1 MQRVHLIGKMV
12 AVMKKFYSLLLAAVA
27 LFGFAACTQDNSDV
41 NVGEKATMTVYAVF
55 ESDDTRMALADN
67 GITPTWEAGDNIYI
81 NDVVFTAKANG
92 DNVAFTTTSE
102 ALPTGAYTAVYRGA
116 ESANAICAVQQAV
129 VNSFP
134 KQTPVVAAGVAI
146 EEGSTLSFK
155 NVASLLQFKAL
166 ESGDYTF
173 KAVGGEKFAA
183 AFTINADA
191 TVAFA
196 AEGSNVVTLEGC
208 EVGNTYVVAVAPVAL
223 SEGLEV
229 SIGEKVVK
237 TGGVGMVLE
246 RSVIYPLG
254 DLGSVENF
262 EGFEW
267 GLAGAHQGWSVNNV
281 TPMLETET
289 ENLYIAENVTLV
301 APGFKFA
308 KHGLESWETAG
319 ENTTFGAYTLSD
331 GLEYYDFTSEIGS
344 GWYDVYDNNL
354 SGHANNIGVADFTK
368 NYDVYIYVA
377 ETADWGHKLQYTI
390 VEHGTEITM
399 PGVEPEPEPSVPGLE
414 STWALS
420 GSFNNWSDDNVMLT
434 TEASNLFVVKG
445 VELAANSEIKV
456 KEVGTWDVT
465 FGGGN
470 SIINSDK
477 WITVYNN
484 GSNVKVLT
492 EGVYDVYFEHNG
504 DTGKLYLM
512 TEGAAIEGAQDGN
525 NDEAPAEPETPGE
538 PSEPGLESEWAIVGA
553 FNGWKDQVLY
563 TTENSNIVVAEG
575 VTMEAAQGFLVRKP
589 STDWADKYGAG
600 DVNYIQANRYINTVK
615 EGVDMCLE
623 AAGTYDIYF
632 NISTKAIY
640 VMEAGADYA
649 TAELQTVSGK
659 EPVQEEPEVT
669 EVVVYLKPNS
679 NWMQSDARFAAY
691 FFGGTTGEKWVS
703 MTAVGDGTYE
713 CHLPEGYELGCNI
726 IFCRMNPATT
736 GNNWNNKWNQTAD
749 LKTPTD
755 GKNLY
760 TVAEGAWDKGD
771 GAWSVK

>member
-1 MQRVHLIGKMV
+1 MRV
-12 AVMKKFYSLLLAAVA
+12 AMKKFYSLLLAAVA
-27 LFGFAACTQDNSDV
+27 LFGFAACTQDNNDV
-41 NVGEKATMTVYAVF
+41 NVGEKTTMTVYAAF
-55 ESDDTRMALADN
+55 ENDDTRMALADN
-67 GITPTWEAGDNIYI
+67 GVTPTWEVGDQIYI
-81 NDVVFTAKANG
+81 NDVAFTATANG
-92 DNVAFTTTSE
+92 DKVAFTTTSE
-102 ALPTGAYTAVYRGA
+102 TLPSGAYTAVYRGA
-116 ESANAICAVQQAV
+116 ESTNAICALQQAV
-129 VNSFP
+129 VNSFS
-134 KQTPVVAAGVAI
+134 KQTPVVAAGEAI

-166 ESGDYTF
+166 EDGDYTF
-173 KAVGGEKFAA
+173 KAVGGENFAA

-196 AEGSNVVTLEGC
+196 AEGSSEVTLEGC
-208 EVGNTYVVAVAPVAL
+208 KVGNTYVVAVAPVTL

-229 SIGEKVVK
+229 VVGEKVVK
-237 TGGVGMVLE
+237 SGGVGMVLE
-246 RSVIYPLG
+246 RNVIYPLG
-254 DLGSVENF
+254 DLGSVANF

-267 GLAGAHQGWSVNNV
+267 GLVGAHQGWSVDNV

-319 ENTTFGAYTLSD
+319 ENTTFGAYTLSE

-354 SGHANNIGVADFTK
+354 GEHANNIGVADFTK

-420 GSFNNWSDDNVMLT
+420 GAFNNWSDDNVMLT
-434 TEASNLFVVKG
+434 TEVSNLFVVKG
-445 VELAANSEIKV
+445 VALAANAEVKV
-456 KEVGTWDVT
+456 KEVGTWDIT

-470 SIINSDK
+470 PVINADK

-492 EGVYDVYFEHNG
+492 EGVYDVYFELDG

-512 TEGAAIEGAQDGN
+512 TEGTAIEAAQDGN
-525 NDEAPAEPETPGE
+525 NDEEPETPSDPETPGE
-538 PSEPGLESEWAIVGA
+538 PSEPGLASEWAILGV
-553 FNGWKDQVLY
+553 FNGWQDQLLY
-563 TTENSNIVVAEG
+563 TTEYSNIVVAEG

-726 IFCRMNPATT
+726 IFCRMNPSTAT
-736 GNNWNNKWNQTAD
+736 NNWNNKWNQTAD

-760 TVAEGAWDKGD
+760 TVADGTWDKGG